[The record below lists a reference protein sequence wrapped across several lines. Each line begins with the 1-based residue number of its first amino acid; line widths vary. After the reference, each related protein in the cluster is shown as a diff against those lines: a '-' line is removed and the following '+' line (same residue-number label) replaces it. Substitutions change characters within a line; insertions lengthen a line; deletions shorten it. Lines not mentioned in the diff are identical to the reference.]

1 MEEGVEENFKL
12 RPNSH
17 TPQQE
22 SETGGMGLAVSC
34 EYHPQM
40 DVTIE
45 IDYSKVTL
53 PISWVRI

>member
-1 MEEGVEENFKL
+1 MTEL
-12 RPNSH
+12 T